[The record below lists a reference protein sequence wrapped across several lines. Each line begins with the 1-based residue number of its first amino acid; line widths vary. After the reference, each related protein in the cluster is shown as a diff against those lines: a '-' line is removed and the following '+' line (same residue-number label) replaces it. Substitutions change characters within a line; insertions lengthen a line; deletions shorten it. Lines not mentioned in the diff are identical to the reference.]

1 MGRLLFANNA
11 GTTLASGIAAG
22 AATLDVGDATE
33 FPVIAAGSGDYFYT
47 TIVGNSGVEVLKVTG
62 KSGSTFT
69 VTRGEDGTSPLAFDA
84 GERVEL
90 RNNAAMFRDLQ
101 LESIVD
107 NGTGIDVTGTVTADG
122 GDFTGGAFTSTGIDD
137 NATSTAITIDASE
150 NVGFTNQNTASNP
163 VVLDSNGKMSSNST
177 TKGLY
182 EHANTI
188 SANYTIAT
196 GNNALTVGPITINTG
211 ISVSIPSG
219 STWVVA

>member
-101 LESIVD
+101 LDSIVD
-107 NGTGIDVTGTVTADG
+107 NG
-122 GDFTGGAFTSTGIDD
+122 
-137 NATSTAITIDASE
+137 TSTAITIDASE